1 MEGREMAYNPT
12 TWGSNDVITK
22 DRLNKMEQGIVS
34 ASKLSGTDID
44 TDKDWNGKSI
54 TNIGTIEATQ
64 IGTQIY
70 RLIPTDSHTKIL
82 YQNTTRITKDGNG
95 TWQDMRS
102 VTVPANQSGVVRVYF
117 RHRDMGLWR
126 VAVNGVP
133 VPGTETTGS
142 ADQPIDHSHDIYVS
156 GGDVI
161 TIQFYTTVYTIYF
174 DELAVYG
181 IPIPDTAGV
190 AW

>member
-1 MEGREMAYNPT
+1 MTVAYSPT
-12 TWGSNDVITK
+12 TWNTNDVITK
-22 DRLNKMEQGIVS
+22 DRLNKIEQGINT

-44 TDKDWNGKSI
+44 TDKDWGGKSI

-64 IGTQIY
+64 IGTNIY
-70 RLIPTDSHTKIL
+70 RLIPTDSHTKTL
-82 YQNTTRITKDGNG
+82 YQNTTQITKNGNG
-95 TWQDMRS
+95 SWQDMRS

-117 RHRDMGLWR
+117 RHRDMGSWR

-142 ADQPIDHSHDIYVS
+142 GDHPIDHSHDIYVS

-161 TIQFYTTVYTIYF
+161 TIQFNTTVYTIYF
-174 DELAVYG
+174 HELAVYG